1 MIDEALILV
10 KAGDG
15 GDGLISFRRE
25 KYVPKGGP
33 DGGDGGDGGD
43 VWLECSSGINTL
55 FDFNRLKQIKG
66 ENGKPGGTN
75 RSSGKSA
82 EDIVLKVPEGTIV
95 SEITNDKLQTPNKYQ
110 ISNIKKAADLVQP
123 GQKFLLAKGGKGGL
137 GNWHFATSTRRTPYF
152 AQPGEKG
159 EQKTIKLELQLVAQ
173 VGLIGLPNVGKSSL
187 LTRISQAKP
196 KVANYPFTTLEP
208 VLGVVSP
215 KDWHLDAPSFVV
227 ADIPG
232 LIEGASQGKG
242 LGDQFLRH
250 IQRTEMLVHLV
261 DASSQ
266 DIRKD
271 HKTVRKELEQY
282 SRSLIKKPEIVVL
295 AKHDLNPSASV
306 KGWLGLSSGTG
317 EGIAELIKLI
327 AAKLQKNTRP

>member
-1 MIDEALILV
+1 MIDEALISV

-15 GDGLISFRRE
+15 GNGLISFRRE
-25 KYVPKGGP
+25 KYIPKGGP
-33 DGGDGGDGGD
+33 DGGDGGKGGD

-55 FDFNRLKQIKG
+55 VDFNRLKQIKG
-66 ENGKPGGTN
+66 ENGKSGGTN

-82 EDIVLKVPEGTIV
+82 EDIVLKVPQGTIV
-95 SEITNDKLQTPNKYQ
+95 SELPDSTPGVVTG
-110 ISNIKKAADLVQP
+110 STSGTRVADLVTV
-123 GQKFLLAKGGKGGL
+123 GERILLAKGGKGGL
-137 GNWHFATSTRRTPYF
+137 GNWHFATPTRRTPYF

-196 KVANYPFTTLEP
+196 KIANYPFTTLEP
-208 VLGVVSP
+208 VLGVVDP
-215 KDWHLDAPSFVV
+215 KRWHIDAPSFVV

-250 IQRTEMLVHLV
+250 IERTEILVHLV

-266 DIRKD
+266 DMRRD
-271 HKTVRKELEQY
+271 YKTVRTELKMHNPA
-282 SRSLIKKPEIVVL
+282 LTKKPEIVVL

-306 KGWLGLSSGTG
+306 KGWLPLSSGTG

-327 AAKLQKNTRP
+327 ATRLQKPVY

>member
-1 MIDEALILV
+1 MIDEVLITV

-15 GDGLISFRRE
+15 GNGLISFRRE
-25 KYVPKGGP
+25 KYIPKGGP
-33 DGGDGGDGGD
+33 DGGDGGKGGD
-43 VWLECSSGINTL
+43 VWLECDSGINTL

-82 EDIVLKVPEGTIV
+82 EDIVLKVPQGTIV
-95 SEITNDKLQTPNKYQ
+95 SELTDYTPGVATGSTSG
-110 ISNIKKAADLVQP
+110 IRLTDLVTP
-123 GQKFLLAKGGKGGL
+123 GERLLLAKGGKGGL

-208 VLGVVSP
+208 VLGVVNP
-215 KDWHLDAPSFVV
+215 NDWRINAPSFVV

-250 IQRTEMLVHLV
+250 IQRTEILVHLV
-261 DASSQ
+261 DASAQ
-266 DIRKD
+266 DIRRD
-271 HKTVRKELEQY
+271 YKTVRKELEQY
-282 SRSLIKKPEIVVL
+282 NRSLIKKPEIVVL

-317 EGIAELIKLI
+317 EGIPELIKLI